1 MADAQFEDIIRL
13 DMPVGLFSSNW
24 SNCDRIATYVARM
37 ASIGRQDPPRFS
49 NLFSSVLNELLEIVF
64 CYRAPNGAVSFAV
77 QRHGA
82 VDRIALSVPC
92 DPSAVAFYADARDS
106 LQSGDSAA
114 LMDKALLSE
123 GALDRRLGFWELAVE
138 YDAEI
143 AIKTVDGAAIHL
155 IVDLKL
161 ESVAP

>member
-13 DMPVGLFSSNW
+13 DMPVGLFAANW

-37 ASIGRQDPPRFS
+37 ASIGRQDPPRYS

-64 CYRAPNGAVSFAV
+64 FYRAPAGAVAFAV
-77 QRHGA
+77 QRLGA
-82 VDRIALSVPC
+82 IDRIALSVPS
-92 DPSAVAFYADARDS
+92 DSSIEAFYAAARDS
-106 LQSGDSAA
+106 LESGESAA
-114 LMDKALLSE
+114 LMNNALIAE
-123 GALDRRLGFWELAVE
+123 GELDRRLGFWELAVE
-138 YDAEI
+138 YDADI
-143 AIKTVDGAAIHL
+143 AIKTADGDAIHL